1 MTAKLSP
8 SEQLAYSTVRIECE
22 LQNGQI
28 GTGTGFFY
36 RFAEDE
42 GVHLPAI
49 VTNKHVIAGAKK
61 GRFIMTL
68 ANDDGNPIQQSH
80 HTFIFDNFEKMW
92 IPHPDRN
99 IDLCSMPIA
108 PLLEAANKKSK
119 KLFYVSLDKSL
130 IPINSE
136 LEDMLLM
143 EEITMVGY
151 PNGIWDQV
159 NNMPIFRR
167 GITATHPNLD
177 YNGKPEFLIDAACFP
192 GSSGSP
198 VFLYN
203 QVGYATKSKGMS
215 IGSGRLKLLG
225 VLYAGPQHTV
235 SGEVKVITIPTQN
248 VPIAVSTIPNN
259 LGMVIKSSMIET
271 FEIIFKQILENEKQA
286 NKKIQGTQE
295 AAPLI

>member
-1 MTAKLSP
+1 MAAKLSP

-22 LQNGQI
+22 LQNGQS
-28 GTGTGFFY
+28 GTGTGFFF
-36 RFAEDE
+36 RFAESG
-42 GVHLPAI
+42 GVHVPAI
-49 VTNKHVIAGAKK
+49 VTNKHVVAGAKK

-68 ANDDGNPIQQSH
+68 SDGDGNPIQQSH
-80 HTFIFDNFEKMW
+80 HAFIFDNFEHMW
-92 IPHPDRN
+92 IPHPEGSV
-99 IDLCSMPIA
+99 DLCAMPIA
-108 PLLEAANKKSK
+108 PLLEAANKESK

-130 IPINSE
+130 TPSVAE
-136 LEDMLLM
+136 LEDMVLM

-203 QVGYATKSKGMS
+203 QVGYATKSGGMT
-215 IGSGRLKLLG
+215 IGPGRIKLLG

-235 SGEVKVITIPTQN
+235 SGEVRVITIPTQN

-259 LGMVIKSSMIET
+259 LGMVIKASKLEAFET
-271 FEIIFKQILENEKQA
+271 FFEGILENERNA
-286 NKKIQGTQE
+286 NRVAEGF
-295 AAPLI
+295 

>member
-1 MTAKLSP
+1 M
-8 SEQLAYSTVRIECE
+8 
-22 LQNGQI
+22 
-28 GTGTGFFY
+28 
-36 RFAEDE
+36 
-42 GVHLPAI
+42 PAI

-68 ANDDGNPIQQSH
+68 AEGDGNPIQQSH
-80 HTFIFDNFEKMW
+80 HTFMFDSFEQMW
-92 IPHPDRN
+92 IPHPESN
-99 IDLCSMPIA
+99 VDLCSMPIA
-108 PLLEAANKKSK
+108 PLLEAANNEFK

-130 IPINSE
+130 IPSNAE
-136 LEDMLLM
+136 LEDMVLM
-143 EEITMVGY
+143 DEITMVGY

-203 QVGYATKSKGMS
+203 QVGYATKSGGMT
-215 IGSGRLKLLG
+215 IGPGRLKLLG

-235 SGEVKVITIPTQN
+235 SGEVKIITIPTQN
-248 VPIAVSTIPNN
+248 VPIAISTIPNN
-259 LGMVIKSSMIET
+259 LGMVIKATKLEA
-271 FEIIFKQILENEKQA
+271 FEKFFKQILDNEK
-286 NKKIQGTQE
+286 
-295 AAPLI
+295 

>member
-1 MTAKLSP
+1 MTVKLSP

-28 GTGTGFFY
+28 GTGTGFFF
-36 RFAEDE
+36 RFAEAED
-42 GVHLPAI
+42 GLHVPAI

-68 ANDDGNPIQQSH
+68 ADSDGNPIQQSH
-80 HTFIFDNFEKMW
+80 HAFIFDNFEQMW
-92 IPHPDRN
+92 IPHPEGN
-99 IDLCSMPIA
+99 VDLCSMPIA
-108 PLLEAANKKSK
+108 PLLEAANKEAK

-130 IPINSE
+130 IPSVAE
-136 LEDMLLM
+136 LEDMVLM

-167 GITATHPNLD
+167 GITATHPNLN

-203 QVGYATKSKGMS
+203 QVGYATKSGGMT
-215 IGSGRLKLLG
+215 IGPGRLKLLG

-259 LGMVIKSSMIET
+259 LGMVIKASKLGA
-271 FEIIFKQILENEKQA
+271 FEKLFKQILESEKQA
-286 NKKIQGTQE
+286 NKKIQPTQ
-295 AAPLI
+295 

>member
-1 MTAKLSP
+1 MAIKLSP

-42 GVHLPAI
+42 GVHVPAI
-49 VTNKHVIAGAKK
+49 ITNKHVIAGAKK

-68 ANDDGNPIQQSH
+68 ADGDGNPIQQGH
-80 HTFIFDNFEKMW
+80 HAFIFDNFEQMW
-92 IPHPDRN
+92 VSHPESN
-99 IDLCSMPIA
+99 VDLCSMPIA
-108 PLLEAANKKSK
+108 PLLEAANKESK

-130 IPINSE
+130 IPSNAE
-136 LEDMLLM
+136 LEDMVLM

-203 QVGYATKSKGMS
+203 QFGYATKSGGMT
-215 IGSGRLKLLG
+215 IGPGRLKLLG

-248 VPIAVSTIPNN
+248 VPIAISTIPNN
-259 LGMVIKSSMIET
+259 LGMVIKASKLED
-271 FEIIFKQILENEKQA
+271 FEKFFKQILENEKQA
-286 NKKIQGTQE
+286 NKKNQPT
-295 AAPLI
+295 